1 MIAAAMLDEPEILF
15 LDEPTVGL
23 DPEERFRLRNYIAS
37 LGKERTVILA
47 THIVGDIESIA
58 GKVLLLMN
66 GRLCRFDSPAVLIK
80 ELEAEAAGG
89 GETELLVR
97 EACGK
102 TSGLGLED
110 VYLYYALKQR
120 QKNK

>member
-1 MIAAAMLDEPEILF
+1 
-15 LDEPTVGL
+15 
-23 DPEERFRLRNYIAS
+23 
-37 LGKERTVILA
+37 
-47 THIVGDIESIA
+47 
-58 GKVLLLMN
+58 MN

-120 QKNK
+120 QNRYTYRNHCQKRRGAEHHYECTKKCHQHGNH